1 LPADELARFRAWFEE
16 FEAARFD
23 EPIGR
28 DAKAGKLDQL
38 AEQALAD
45 FHASRARDSFGA
57 DSADLIGSLKG
68 KLTIKREI
76 LATTRFPRWRGASL
90 SRLGSEAV
98 CSSDDLFPFRQVVK
112 LFHQVKVVQSTRAIR
127 GPPLG

>member
-1 LPADELARFRAWFEE
+1 MTMSRVEEIEKAVAELPEDELTRFRAWFEE

-23 EPIGR
+23 ERIER

-45 FHASRARDSFGA
+45 FHAGRARESSGA

-68 KLTIKREI
+68 KLRIRGEI
-76 LATTRFPRWRGASL
+76 L
-90 SRLGSEAV
+90 
-98 CSSDDLFPFRQVVK
+98 
-112 LFHQVKVVQSTRAIR
+112 STGMKWDAER
-127 GPPLG
+127 